1 MKARII
7 VLICLISAV
16 IFFVSQ
22 QYSSAQPNQSTINI
36 GVISVD
42 KVLRDCKATT
52 NFREKLNAENAKR
65 KAEMEQL
72 SLEIQALDAGLRSG
86 ALVVGS
92 EDYFKQH
99 LDLAKKQANLQALN
113 EYYPQQQNAEQQ
125 IWTQQ
130 LYQKILKT
138 TKEVAEE
145 KGLPLVIERSEPD
158 FSVQRDLG
166 LVISTHKVIY
176 SGGCMDVT
184 SDVLAKLDAE
194 ESKEQAEAEEE
205 VQNNN

>member
-1 MKARII
+1 MKIRII
-7 VLICLISAV
+7 VLACLMCAAV
-16 IFFVSQ
+16 LFVSQ
-22 QYSSAQPNQSTINI
+22 QYSVAQPNESALNI
-36 GVISVD
+36 GIISVD
-42 KVLRDCKATT
+42 QVLRDCKATA
-52 NFREKLNAENAKR
+52 NFREKINAENAKR

-99 LDLAKKQANLQALN
+99 LDLAKKEANLQALT

-138 TKEVAEE
+138 TQEVAEE
-145 KGLPLVIERSEPD
+145 KGLPLVLERSEPD
-158 FSVQRDLG
+158 FSIQRDLG
-166 LVISTHKVIY
+166 LLISTYKVIY
-176 SGGCMDVT
+176 SGGCVDLTNDVI
-184 SDVLAKLDAE
+184 AKLDAE
-194 ESKEQAEAEEE
+194 ESKEDTKEETE
-205 VQNNN
+205 N

>member
-1 MKARII
+1 MILL
-7 VLICLISAV
+7 VCMMGAV
-16 IFFVSQ
+16 IFLVSQ
-22 QYSSAQPNQSTINI
+22 PYSVAQTNQSSLNI
-36 GVISVD
+36 GVVSID
-42 KVLRDCKATT
+42 TVLRDCKATA
-52 NFREKLNAENAKR
+52 NFRDRMNAENAKK

-99 LDLAKKQANLQALN
+99 LDLAKKEANLQALN

-130 LYQKILKT
+130 LYQKILKA
-138 TKEVAEE
+138 TKELAEE

-166 LVISTHKVIY
+166 LIISTHKVIY
-176 SGGCMDVT
+176 SRGCVDIT
-184 SDVLAKLDAE
+184 NDVLAKLDAE
-194 ESKEQAEAEEE
+194 ESEEQAKAEEE
-205 VQNNN
+205 IQTEN

>member
-166 LVISTHKVIY
+166 LVISTHKVSY

>member
-1 MKARII
+1 MKVRMI
-7 VLICLISAV
+7 VLVCLMGVA

-22 QYSSAQPNQSTINI
+22 PYSVAQQNKPTLNI

-42 KVLRDCKATT
+42 KLLRDCKATA
-52 NFREKLNAENAKR
+52 NFRERMNAENAKR

-99 LDLAKKQANLQALN
+99 LDLAKKEANLQALN
-113 EYYPQQQNAEQQ
+113 EYYPQQQSAEQQ

-138 TKEVAEE
+138 TKDLAEE
-145 KGLPLVIERSEPD
+145 KDLPLVIERSEPD
-158 FSVQRDLG
+158 FSQRDLG
-166 LVISTHKVIY
+166 LIISTYKVIY
-176 SGGCMDVT
+176 SGGCIDIT
-184 SDVLAKLDAE
+184 AEVLARLDAE
-194 ESKEQAEAEEE
+194 ESKKDTEEVEEE
-205 VQNNN
+205 LKTEN

>member
-1 MKARII
+1 MKARMI

>member
-1 MKARII
+1 MKTRMILL
-7 VLICLISAV
+7 VCLISAV
-16 IFFVSQ
+16 IFFISQ
-22 QYSSAQPNQSTINI
+22 PYSAAQQNQSTINI

-42 KVLRDCKATT
+42 KVLRECKATA
-52 NFREKLNAENAKR
+52 NFRERMNTENAQR

-99 LDLAKKQANLQALN
+99 LDLAKKQANLQALTD
-113 EYYPQQQNAEQQ
+113 YYPQQQNAEQQ

-130 LYQKILKT
+130 LYQKILKA
-138 TKEVAEE
+138 TKELAVE

-166 LVISTHKVIY
+166 LIISTHKVIY
-176 SGGCMDVT
+176 SGGCVDIT
-184 SDVLAKLDAE
+184 NEVLDKLDAE
-194 ESKEQAEAEEE
+194 ESKEEANAEEE
-205 VQNNN
+205 VQTEN